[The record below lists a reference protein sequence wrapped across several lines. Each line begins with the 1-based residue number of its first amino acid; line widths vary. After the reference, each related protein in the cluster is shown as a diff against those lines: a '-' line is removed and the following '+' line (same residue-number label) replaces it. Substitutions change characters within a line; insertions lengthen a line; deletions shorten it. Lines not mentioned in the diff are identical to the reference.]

1 MFGHRFAPGF
11 SAVDVGE
18 EPIGLEPGF
27 IAFGAIGC
35 VGPDL
40 AGTVRRIQHGGQFM
54 TVITGCIGCRL
65 ASDKPLLAINTDMV
79 LVAEMG
85 H

>member
-1 MFGHRFAPGF
+1 
-11 SAVDVGE
+11 
-18 EPIGLEPGF
+18 
-27 IAFGAIGC
+27 
-35 VGPDL
+35 
-40 AGTVRRIQHGGQFM
+40 M
-54 TVITGCIGCRL
+54 TVITGCICCRL